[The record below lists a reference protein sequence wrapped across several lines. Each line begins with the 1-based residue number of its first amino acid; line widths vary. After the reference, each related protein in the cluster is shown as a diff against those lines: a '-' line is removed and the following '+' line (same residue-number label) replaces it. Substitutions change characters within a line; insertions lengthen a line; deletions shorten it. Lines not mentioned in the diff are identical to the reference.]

1 MESRWSSDEAAS
13 YEGLLGECVYASRLL
28 GGDPSL
34 VLHGG
39 GNTSAKTG
47 GRDVFGHEL
56 ELLWVK
62 ASGSDLA
69 EVDAAGFVALDL
81 AHLRRLADMEQL
93 SDGAMA
99 NELQRARLDSSA
111 PSPSV
116 ETLMH
121 AVIPDAF
128 VQHTHAD
135 ALLAVSNTVGGP
147 DAVRKLFGRLVVV
160 VPYVRSGFALSKATA
175 ECLARD
181 RTAETI
187 GIVLLNH
194 GLVTFGDTARLAY
207 ERMVELVTIAE
218 ENIAAA
224 AEAPR
229 TDVAASASAAD
240 RLGISALRAAVSA
253 AAGAPMIVSR
263 HTDELSWSFG
273 HRLDLAELVEHGPAT
288 PDHVIWTK
296 RTPMLGRDV
305 EAYAQQYQRYF
316 EEHRGRVPG
325 ATMLDPAP
333 RVVFDA
339 ELGMLSCGPNVAA
352 ANRARDLYR
361 STIKVIEAAT
371 GSYAALPA
379 SEYFDVEYWA
389 LEQSKLAHAPLVGAF
404 AGEVAI
410 VTGAASGIGRACA
423 LELLRLGAAVV
434 GLDINTTVA
443 DVSSERSYL
452 GLQCD
457 ITGHDDLA
465 HALDCAV
472 DRFGGVDI
480 VVAAAGVFAAS
491 LPIAQHDPAA
501 WRRSMSVN
509 VDALVDL
516 LSLVHPLLAV
526 AFRGGRL
533 AVIGSKNI
541 AAPGP
546 GASAYSSSKAA
557 ANQLARVA
565 ALEWAHDGI
574 RVNSVHPDAV
584 FDTGLWTDELLADRA
599 ARYGMTTDEY
609 KRRNLL
615 GVSIESADVAR
626 VVVATLGPD
635 FRCVTGSHIPID
647 GGNERVI

>member
-1 MESRWSSDEAAS
+1 
-13 YEGLLGECVYASRLL
+13 
-28 GGDPSL
+28 
-34 VLHGG
+34 
-39 GNTSAKTG
+39 
-47 GRDVFGHEL
+47 
-56 ELLWVK
+56 
-62 ASGSDLA
+62 
-69 EVDAAGFVALDL
+69 
-81 AHLRRLADMEQL
+81 
-93 SDGAMA
+93 
-99 NELQRARLDSSA
+99 
-111 PSPSV
+111 
-116 ETLMH
+116 MH
-121 AVIPDAF
+121 CCA
-128 VQHTHAD
+128 
-135 ALLAVSNTVGGP
+135 
-147 DAVRKLFGRLVVV
+147 
-160 VPYVRSGFALSKATA
+160 
-175 ECLARD
+175 
-181 RTAETI
+181 
-187 GIVLLNH
+187 
-194 GLVTFGDTARLAY
+194 
-207 ERMVELVTIAE
+207 
-218 ENIAAA
+218 
-224 AEAPR
+224 
-229 TDVAASASAAD
+229 
-240 RLGISALRAAVSA
+240 
-253 AAGAPMIVSR
+253 
-263 HTDELSWSFG
+263 
-273 HRLDLAELVEHGPAT
+273 
-288 PDHVIWTK
+288 
-296 RTPMLGRDV
+296 
-305 EAYAQQYQRYF
+305 
-316 EEHRGRVPG
+316 
-325 ATMLDPAP
+325 PAP
-333 RVVFDA
+333 TK
-339 ELGMLSCGPNVAA
+339 P
-352 ANRARDLYR
+352 
-361 STIKVIEAAT
+361 
-371 GSYAALPA
+371 
-379 SEYFDVEYWA
+379 
-389 LEQSKLAHAPLVGAF
+389 
-404 AGEVAI
+404 
-410 VTGAASGIGRACA
+410 ASGIGRACA

-635 FRCVTGSHIPID
+635 FRCVTGSHIAID